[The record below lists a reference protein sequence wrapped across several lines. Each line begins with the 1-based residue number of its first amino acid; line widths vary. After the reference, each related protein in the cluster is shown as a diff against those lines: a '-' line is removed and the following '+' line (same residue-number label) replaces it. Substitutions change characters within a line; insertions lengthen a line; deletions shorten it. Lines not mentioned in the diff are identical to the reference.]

1 MSGRRCS
8 FFCPM
13 KHQIRLHFAGSLLLF
28 RAFLLG
34 IFLCLLSCCGVLS
47 SFAQRQTGL
56 FHTPQ
61 KRAVRFRAMEWNVE
75 NLYDTLHDEGFADEE
90 FLPTAERRWNTP
102 RYLHKQASLA
112 KTILA
117 AGGLQPVD
125 LVALCEVENDS
136 VVHFL
141 CHRTRLAR
149 LGYHYVV
156 THSADR
162 RGIDVALLY
171 QPETF
176 AYLHSETRR
185 VPYDAARERP
195 TRDLLH
201 VAGRLPHGDTLDVFV
216 VHFPSRRGGAAAS
229 EPYRLRAAQL
239 LREMADSIAHL
250 RHRPLL
256 LAMGD
261 FNDEPQN
268 RSIRKVLSPTFIA
281 LTPHATPLPAEGHE
295 DIAGTY
301 YFRGEWSRIDQMLVS
316 PALLSSEMP
325 FHTSIRSVFLL
336 TFPPLLEPLGR
347 GTLTKPFRSY
357 LGPFYHGGISDHLPL
372 VADFF
377 Y

>member
-1 MSGRRCS
+1 MCPS
-8 FFCPM
+8 FA
-13 KHQIRLHFAGSLLLF
+13 HSSHLLHAF
-28 RAFLLG
+28 RLG
-34 IFLCLLSCCGVLS
+34 IFLLLLFCCTALS
-47 SFAQRQTGL
+47 LFAQWRTGL
-56 FHTPQ
+56 FHNPQ

-90 FLPTAERRWNTP
+90 FLPTSERRWNTP
-102 RYLHKQASLA
+102 RYFHKQASLA

-117 AGGLQPVD
+117 AGGVQPVD
-125 LVALCEVENDS
+125 LIALCEVENDS
-136 VVHFL
+136 AVHFL
-141 CHRTRLAR
+141 CRRTRLAR
-149 LGYHYVV
+149 LGYHYIV

-171 QPETF
+171 QSETF
-176 AYLHSETRR
+176 SLLHSETFR
-185 VPYDAARERP
+185 VPDASRERP
-195 TRDLLH
+195 TRDILY

-216 VHFPSRRGGAAAS
+216 VHFPSRRGGAVAS
-229 EPYRLRAAQL
+229 EPYRLRAAHL
-239 LREMADSIAHL
+239 LRNMADSIARL
-250 RHRPLL
+250 RQRPLM

-268 RSIRKVLSPTFIA
+268 RSIREVLSPTFIA

-301 YFRGEWSRIDQMLVS
+301 YFRGEWSRIDQILVS

-325 FHTSIRSVFLL
+325 FHTSTQSIYILA
-336 TFPPLLEPLGR
+336 FPPLLEPLGR

>member
-1 MSGRRCS
+1 
-8 FFCPM
+8 M
-13 KHQIRLHFAGSLLLF
+13 KHPSLLLSSRPRRCLCAF
-28 RAFLLG
+28 RCCVL
-34 IFLCLLSCCGVLS
+34 LCLLCFCSTLS
-47 SFAQRQTGL
+47 GLAQRHTGL
-56 FHTPQ
+56 FHSQ
-61 KRAVRFRAMEWNVE
+61 SQNAVRFRAMEWNVE

-149 LGYHYVV
+149 LGYHYMV

-171 QPETF
+171 QPETY

-268 RSIRKVLSPTFIA
+268 RSIREVLSPTFIA

-325 FHTSIRSVFLL
+325 FHTSIRSVYLL
-336 TFPPLLEPLGR
+336 AFPPLLEPLGC

>member
-1 MSGRRCS
+1 
-8 FFCPM
+8 M
-13 KHQIRLHFAGSLLLF
+13 KRHMPPFSPRSSQRLYTLRLGILLLF
-28 RAFLLG
+28 
-34 IFLCLLSCCGVLS
+34 LSCSTALPL
-47 SFAQRQTGL
+47 FAQRHTRL
-56 FHTPQ
+56 FRTPQ
-61 KRAVRFRAMEWNVE
+61 KLAVRFRAMEWNVE

-90 FLPTAERRWNTP
+90 FLPTSERHWNTP
-102 RYLHKQASLA
+102 RYFHKQASIA

-141 CHRTRLAR
+141 CRRTRLAR
-149 LGYHYVV
+149 LGYDYVV

-176 AYLHSETRR
+176 SLLHSETLR

-195 TRDLLH
+195 TRDILH
-201 VAGRLPHGDTLDVFV
+201 VAGRLPQGDTLDVFV

-229 EPYRLRAAQL
+229 EPYRLRAAHL
-239 LREMADSIAHL
+239 LRNMADSIARL
-250 RHRPLL
+250 RRRPQL

-268 RSIRKVLSPTFIA
+268 RSIREVLAPTFAA
-281 LTPHATPLPAEGHE
+281 LTPHATPLPGEGHE

-301 YFRGEWSRIDQMLVS
+301 YFRGEWSRIDQILVS
-316 PALLSSEMP
+316 PALLAPENP
-325 FHTSIRSVFLL
+325 FHTSTGSIHILA
-336 TFPPLLEPLGR
+336 FPPLLEPLGR
-347 GTLTKPFRSY
+347 GTLTKPFRTY

-372 VADFF
+372 TVDFF

>member
-1 MSGRRCS
+1 MS
-8 FFCPM
+8 
-13 KHQIRLHFAGSLLLF
+13 
-28 RAFLLG
+28 
-34 IFLCLLSCCGVLS
+34 
-47 SFAQRQTGL
+47 
-56 FHTPQ
+56 
-61 KRAVRFRAMEWNVE
+61 
-75 NLYDTLHDEGFADEE
+75 FADEE

-176 AYLHSETRR
+176 TYLHSETRR

-216 VHFPSRRGGAAAS
+216 VHFPSCRGGAAAS

-268 RSIRKVLSPTFIA
+268 RSIREVLSPTFIA
-281 LTPHATPLPAEGHE
+281 LTPHATPLPAEG
-295 DIAGTY
+295 TKT
-301 YFRGEWSRIDQMLVS
+301 S
-316 PALLSSEMP
+316 PARIIFAVNGVGSIKCSFRRRYSPRKCLSTRLFGLFS
-325 FHTSIRSVFLL
+325 SSL
-336 TFPPLLEPLGR
+336 
-347 GTLTKPFRSY
+347 S
-357 LGPFYHGGISDHLPL
+357 HLCWSP
-372 VADFF
+372 
-377 Y
+377 